1 MLVRDLM
8 TTEPVTVTPRTGVKD
23 ALTTLAR
30 LGITSMPVV
39 AGDRRLLGIVSEA
52 DLIRDAVARDARAQD
67 SPVMV
72 EPLDPPR
79 SVDDVYTRATIWVGP
94 SDDVATAVDVM
105 TSTAVKSLPVLD
117 DDGRLVGVLS
127 RSDVVRAL
135 ARSDAMIAADIDA
148 VLTALGHEDWL
159 VEVHD
164 GVVEVSGPGDL
175 AQHSLAHVVAR
186 AVPGVG
192 EVHVS

>member
-1 MLVRDLM
+1 MFVRDVM
-8 TTEPVTVTPRTGVKD
+8 TRDPATVTGDCGIKQAVTI
-23 ALTTLAR
+23 LADR
-30 LGITSMPVV
+30 GISSLPVV
-39 AGDRRLLGIVSEA
+39 DDEGRICGVVSEA
-52 DLIRDAVARDARAQD
+52 DLIREAFPPDPRSHVLPPHDLTRTRPVWVEQVMTPHALTVHETTDVADAV
-67 SPVMV
+67 
-72 EPLDPPR
+72 E
-79 SVDDVYTRATIWVGP
+79 
-94 SDDVATAVDVM
+94 VM